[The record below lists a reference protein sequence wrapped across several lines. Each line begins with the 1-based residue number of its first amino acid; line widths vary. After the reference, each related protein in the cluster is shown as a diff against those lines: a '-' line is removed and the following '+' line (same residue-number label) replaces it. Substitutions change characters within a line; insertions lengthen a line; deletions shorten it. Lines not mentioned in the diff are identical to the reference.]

1 MPERARFSRAALG
14 RLNDRRRLAP
24 DRRDPGSSLSARDR
38 SESFMIDSGN
48 VVPVGRFVRAFQG
61 VDGEAEA
68 LDGARGPA
76 R

>member
-24 DRRDPGSSLSARDR
+24 DPGSRLSARDR